1 MALTHKLH
9 GAPNPDTPGLTLTD
23 GRAYDRCTSLC
34 FAGRRGRAF
43 SKLVAASGAR
53 SGDRA
58 LDVGCGTGYL
68 ARRLGRAVGPR
79 GSVVGVDASES
90 MIDYARGVDP
100 AVNVSFALGVAEAL
114 EFEDGSFDLVTSSM
128 MLHHL
133 PEDLRGRAV
142 SEMARVLR
150 PGGRLVVADFRPP
163 RNSVVRHVVGGLF
176 GGAMQH
182 NPIDALRPLVQ
193 AAGLREIRVGDVPL
207 MRYVAAVKG

>member
-9 GAPNPDTPGLTLTD
+9 GAPNPDTPGLTLGD

-34 FAGRRGRAF
+34 FAGRRGPAF
-43 SKLVAASGAR
+43 RRLVTASGAR

-79 GSVVGVDASES
+79 GSVVGVDASEA
-90 MIDYARGVDP
+90 MVDYARSVEP
-100 AVNVSFALGVAEAL
+100 APNVSFAVGLAEAL
-114 EFEDGSFDLVTSSM
+114 EFEDDSFDVVTSSM

-142 SEMARVLR
+142 SEMVRVLR
-150 PGGRLVVADFRPP
+150 PGGRLMVADFRPP
-163 RNSVVRHVVGGLF
+163 RRSMVRHVVGALF
-176 GGAMQH
+176 GPAMQH
-182 NPIDALRPLVQ
+182 NPIDALRPM
-193 AAGLREIRVGDVPL
+193 AETAGLREIQVGDAPL
-207 MRYVAAVKG
+207 MHYVTGTK